1 MAQWRKVVVSGSNAV
16 LNEVTASGNIVP
28 KADNGS
34 DLGSST
40 LEWKDLYIDGTANVD
55 TLSADTAAIGDL
67 TSGRVVIAGTSGELQ
82 DDGDLTFATD
92 TLTATKIGAF
102 EAAGSIDFSDENMTN
117 VDIDSGAID
126 GTPIGANS
134 HQTIK
139 GTTIDATTDF
149 TIDGL
154 VLTADT
160 ITNDA
165 ALTVVSTGLTLNA
178 SLDIALSADGG
189 NVTMDDG
196 TITVFDFNT
205 DVPELKIMDDAQVA
219 NYASIAVGDNGATTF
234 TTVDADAAAANL
246 LFTIDGTVDIDSAGL
261 MTLDSGGNIALEP
274 AGGSHIK
281 LDDVIQVD
289 SGVVTGATS
298 ITSTNF
304 VGIIDGAL
312 GSVTPAAATVTTL
325 INASTVAAS
334 NITGS
339 FTGSFVG
346 DGSNL
351 TGVAQDIDSLGA
363 LGSATV
369 HQTQDYF
376 HFSDNGTEKKVTFS
390 NVCDSLYTD
399 ISGDVLI
406 AAGGTATIQ
415 ATSVENSMLADD
427 AVDSAELAAGAVDD
441 AHLSDG
447 VATGLA
453 GTGMTATSGVLNVI
467 GGTGITANANEI
479 TTTDGDIVHD
489 NLSGFVANEHID
501 HTAVTLTAGDGMT
514 GGGDISSNRTF
525 TVVGGDGITANANDV
540 AVTAAQ
546 TTITSV
552 YNTSLKVGRAASQ
565 EYVDFSTD
573 NEVNTKV
580 NNTERHSVT
589 ATGVDITGTLTI
601 SGDLDVNGTTTTIDT
616 TNLTV
621 ADKFA
626 IFGSGST
633 SDTDGGIIV
642 KNSALAGYALGYDS
656 GVDRWAL
663 DADLVGT
670 ATDLVPDAYM
680 GVVEVGTGHGDS
692 QAVPIY
698 GGTTN
703 GVGTIYVDTDDS
715 EIWIYA

>member
-40 LEWKDLYIDGTANVD
+40 LEWKDLYIDGTANLD
-55 TLSADTAAIGDL
+55 TVSAGDI
-67 TSGRVVIAGTSGELQ
+67 T
-82 DDGDLTFATD
+82 
-92 TLTATKIGAF
+92 
-102 EAAGSIDFSDENMTN
+102 
-117 VDIDSGAID
+117 
-126 GTPIGANS
+126 
-134 HQTIK
+134 

-149 TIDGL
+149 TIGGTVITDN
-154 VLTADT
+154 T
-160 ITNDA
+160 IT
-165 ALTVVSTGLTLNA
+165 
-178 SLDIALSADGG
+178 
-189 NVTMDDG
+189 DDG
-196 TITVFDFNT
+196 TLVIASTTATSFSDGNITNVG
-205 DVPELKIMDDAQVA
+205 
-219 NYASIAVGDNGATTF
+219 SIALDSIAADDGSSFTISNNWTNAGNTIANLGTVTTATSITATDLIGTNVDGILGADTARAITGTTIDATTDFTIGSTVITDDSIVMTPTADDTATIAASTNGALAI
-234 TTVDADAAAANL
+234 TTVDTNAAAANI
-246 LFTIDGTVDIDSAGL
+246 TITADGTFEAIGTTV
-261 MTLDSGGNIALEP
+261 TLDSGGAINLEP
-274 AGGSHIK
+274 AGGSAIL
-281 LDDVIQVD
+281 LDSTISIDG
-289 SGVVTGATS
+289 GVVTGASS

-406 AAGGTATIQ
+406 AAGGAATIQ

-427 AVDSAELAAGAVDD
+427 AVDSDELASGAVDD
-441 AHLSDG
+441 DHLSDG

-453 GTGMTATSGVLNVI
+453 GAGMTATSGVLNVI

-680 GVVEVGTGHGDS
+680 GVVEVGTGGGDS